1 MLQNE
6 DFIPKRMSQCLWLH
20 LLSTRFLPCGC
31 PPERGVLF
39 ALIRCTC
46 SVLKLFGVQKAL
58 SLAGSATVKYMPLTQ
73 ARSEGRGSEQEKQ
86 GIYIFVVAIALNNQ
100 KKIKITLYDGLCS
113 MIKKHVFTRFFLS
126 LFKEYFSLQTHHF

>member
-31 PPERGVLF
+31 PPEKFSLPSSDVL
-39 ALIRCTC
+39 
-46 SVLKLFGVQKAL
+46 VQCLNFLVYRRL
-58 SLAGSATVKYMPLTQ
+58 SLQQAVLTVKCMPVTQ
-73 ARSEGRGSEQEKQ
+73 ARSKGRGSEQEKQ